1 MKHKILSFLTAF
13 AMVFGI
19 VAAPFVNA
27 SADQYYKGTQ
37 KPTTKEG
44 APADEAEASTTSTI
58 DIHKIVMDSA
68 DLANWDPEQNRTNGG
83 KITEIQK
90 FFGEKSKEVAN
101 VYFEVYKEVPA
112 GTADTVTGK
121 ELNKKYPSKEID
133 TTKAYQKVAEKMT
146 TANGTG
152 SIDLTQFL
160 DKDGEKVKDTKFVI
174 VENLEKS
181 TYKENNK
188 TLSKEGKAIPSAIV
202 LPATIMGGNVLHFI
216 SKEH

>member
-44 APADEAEASTTSTI
+44 APADEAEASTTSTL
-58 DIHKIVMDSA
+58 DNHKIVMDSA

-83 KITEIQK
+83 KITEIKK

-101 VYFEVYKEVPA
+101 VYFEVY
-112 GTADTVTGK
+112 
-121 ELNKKYPSKEID
+121 
-133 TTKAYQKVAEKMT
+133 
-146 TANGTG
+146 
-152 SIDLTQFL
+152 
-160 DKDGEKVKDTKFVI
+160 
-174 VENLEKS
+174 
-181 TYKENNK
+181 
-188 TLSKEGKAIPSAIV
+188 
-202 LPATIMGGNVLHFI
+202 
-216 SKEH
+216 

>member
-19 VAAPFVNA
+19 LAAPFTNA

-83 KITEIQK
+83 KIEGDNIQK
-90 FFGEKSKEVAN
+90 FFGAKSKEVAN

-112 GTADTVTGK
+112 GTAGTVTGE

-152 SIDLTQFL
+152 
-160 DKDGEKVKDTKFVI
+160 
-174 VENLEKS
+174 N
-181 TYKENNK
+181 
-188 TLSKEGKAIPSAIV
+188 
-202 LPATIMGGNVLHFI
+202 
-216 SKEH
+216 